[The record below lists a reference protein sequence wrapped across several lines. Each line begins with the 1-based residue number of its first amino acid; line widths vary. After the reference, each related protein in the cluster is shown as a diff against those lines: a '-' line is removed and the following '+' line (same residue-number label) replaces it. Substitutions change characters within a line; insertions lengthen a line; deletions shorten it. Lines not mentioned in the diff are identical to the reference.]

1 MATPAL
7 ALLWEWWRTTR
18 RQVLFCGALGILVGS
33 AILASA
39 GNEGVFP
46 AFLLLVSIAVVAWG
60 STLSRS
66 GRAGFPQP
74 LAFVRPVR
82 TSGLVAVAMF
92 YVAGACAAT
101 YAIPAIVLRTAFG
114 APLPL
119 LPVAVLIGAGA
130 ALFCA
135 SNWFT
140 RTNPPRR
147 IAIVALVLGIGPV
160 LRWLD
165 PWKAAPSPTMVPVVT
180 VDSIQLGLAEY
191 AAIAI
196 AVAVAFAATVYG
208 VNEQRHDGGAARPL
222 RGPAAQGPRAAP
234 KGLVEQFRDALLGLV
249 RVPCPTSSP
258 LAAELWLE
266 TKARGL
272 PIVAIGAVLAPC
284 IPLLLAFADQP
295 QMYGIGLTFVG
306 VAIVLPFF
314 AGMSVSFWNR
324 DSTLRAPMN
333 VFEAVRPAATTR
345 LAAVQIAVAVTSILG
360 AWLLL
365 GASLWLS
372 LPHFRQTVDSAPLQR
387 ALVAALAAWPAVRLV
402 LAPIVTIVALAT
414 VVALLAAVRAYSVRH
429 GKWVWLGALGV
440 AAYAIGLG
448 AAVGSA
454 SESLSAALI
463 GVHFWA
469 LALAI
474 PLLTALVIL
483 RALKHGLFSLAVCAG
498 MLAAW
503 VAFAAAAAYLT
514 HDFGFVL
521 TALPNATAALAVAS
535 LVLPLTAAVLAP
547 WSLRSIR
554 HV

>member
-1 MATPAL
+1 MATPVL

-18 RQVLFCGALGILVGS
+18 RQILFCAAIGTLAGWALLARAADEGA
-33 AILASA
+33 
-39 GNEGVFP
+39 FP
-46 AFLLLVSIAVVAWG
+46 VFLLLVSVAVLAWFA
-60 STLSRS
+60 TLARS

-82 TSGLVAVAMF
+82 TWVLVAVAMF
-92 YVAGACAAT
+92 YLAGACAAT
-101 YAIPAIVLRTAFG
+101 YVIPTVVLRAAFG

-140 RTNPPRR
+140 RARAPRL
-147 IAIVALVLGIGPV
+147 VASVVFVLAIGPA
-160 LRWLD
+160 LRWLA
-165 PWKAAPSPTMVPVVT
+165 PWKAPPNPMGPPVLT
-180 VDSIQLGLAEY
+180 VAGIQLGLVEY
-191 AAIAI
+191 AAVAI
-196 AVAVAFAATVYG
+196 AVAVAFAATVLG
-208 VNEQRHDGGAARPL
+208 VDGQRHDGGAVRPL
-222 RGPAAQGPRAAP
+222 HGPAAEGARASP
-234 KGLVEQFRDALLGLV
+234 KGLVEQFRDAVLGLV

-272 PIVAIGAVLAPC
+272 PVVVIGAVLAAC
-284 IPLLLAFADQP
+284 IPLLLSGNEPALW
-295 QMYGIGLTFVG
+295 GIGLTFAG
-306 VAIVLPFF
+306 VAVTLPFF
-314 AGMSVSFWNR
+314 AGISVSFWHR
-324 DSTLRAPMN
+324 DSSLRAPMN
-333 VFEAVRPAATTR
+333 VFEAVRPATTTR
-345 LAAVQIAVAVTSILG
+345 LAAVQIAVAVTSILA

-372 LPHFRQTVDSAPLQR
+372 LPHFRAVDSAPLQR
-387 ALVAALAAWPAVRLV
+387 ALVAALAAWPAVRLA
-402 LAPIVTIVALAT
+402 LTPIVTVVAFAT

-440 AAYAIGLG
+440 AAYVIGLSV
-448 AAVGSA
+448 AAGSA
-454 SESLSAALI
+454 SENLSAAVI
-463 GVHFWA
+463 GVHVWA

-474 PLLTALVIL
+474 PLLTGLVIV
-483 RALKHGLFSLAVCAG
+483 RALAHGLLSFAVCAG
-498 MLAAW
+498 MVAAW
-503 VAFAAAAAYLT
+503 VAFAAAAAYLAY
-514 HDFGFVL
+514 DFGFAV
-521 TALPNATAALAVAS
+521 TALPSALAALAAAS